1 MRLLL
6 TVLLA
11 ATLLAAAP
19 GAAHAQP
26 QQDDWWSP
34 FRIDRTLFNPE
45 MFTTLIV
52 EKIAANPAI
61 TTWTR
66 RVAILLTAFL
76 FLWNLYISLT
86 HQSPSG
92 VTDALIRAAI
102 VGTILANLPFVAG
115 VAVSFH
121 RALAAIGM
129 AVFDALGGA
138 SAFDQA
144 LERLNE
150 AIQVAADGIAGM
162 GLFDAFRFIF
172 VTLFA
177 VAVTVLLLLFMIIAI
192 AVYNF
197 LLFGSY
203 LALAIAVLLIPLS
216 LACLASR
223 STQNFAFEWL
233 QVVLH
238 SALVAMLATAA
249 AGIIV
254 NVAIVDRITQYAN
267 GIVQAQGDFQKMLM
281 AILGLKELVPV
292 IVMLAIGIFTLLN
305 VQGLASAFVG
315 RVESVAGALAG
326 LYFAARAVGRPAVA
340 LAGTAASA
348 VAPRG
353 VWGVPTIA
361 GAWQWARSRPEAVAS
376 AVSAGVLAARY
387 QTHRAAAW
395 LATHGGPVGSAVAER
410 LGVDRTLP
418 GPLSPDHYAA
428 LQEIQESTRRFYEAA
443 EQDLRALGYTPQP
456 SVVTAET
463 PAAADLSYR
472 PTGGLEPTDE
482 DMPTEPH
489 FQPDWPPR
497 D

>member
-1 MRLLL
+1 MRALLL
-6 TVLLA
+6 VVFLV
-11 ATLLAAAP
+11 ATLVAASQAT
-19 GAAHAQP
+19 AHAQV
-26 QQDDWWSP
+26 QQGDWWSP
-34 FRIDRTLFNPE
+34 FRIDRPLFNPE

-52 EKIAANPAI
+52 EKIAGNPAI

-66 RVAILLTAFL
+66 RVAVLLTAFL

-92 VTDALIRAAI
+92 VTDALVRAAI
-102 VGTILANLPFVAG
+102 VGTILANLPFVAW
-115 VAVSFH
+115 VVVSFH
-121 RALAAIGM
+121 RALSAIGIT
-129 AVFDALGGA
+129 VFDALGGA

-144 LERLNE
+144 LERLHQ
-150 AIQVAADGIAGM
+150 ALQVAADGIAGM

-177 VAVTVLLLLFMIIAI
+177 VAITVLLLLFMIIAI

-203 LALAIAVLLIPLS
+203 LALAVAVLLVPLS

-254 NVAIVDRITQYAN
+254 NVAIVDRITQYAE
-267 GIVQAQGDFQKMLM
+267 GILQAQGDFQKMLM

-292 IVMLAIGIFTLLN
+292 IVMLAVGIFTLLN

-340 LAGTAASA
+340 MAGSAAAWVGPHGVGGIPTFAAGWRWLA
-348 VAPRG
+348 
-353 VWGVPTIA
+353 
-361 GAWQWARSRPEAVAS
+361 SRPAAAAS
-376 AVSAGVLAARY
+376 AVSAGVQAARY
-387 QTHRAAAW
+387 QTQRAAGW
-395 LATHGGPVGSAVAER
+395 IATHGGPLGYALAER
-410 LGVDRTLP
+410 MGFDRTLP
-418 GPLSPDHYAA
+418 GPLSPEHYAA
-428 LQEIQESTRRFYEAA
+428 LQEMQEASRRFYEQA
-443 EQDLRALGYTPQP
+443 EQDLRALGYESPA
-456 SVVTAET
+456 SVAYS
-463 PAAADLSYR
+463 PAALVEAPAGPR
-472 PTGGLEPTDE
+472 EPTDE

>member
-1 MRLLL
+1 MA
-6 TVLLA
+6 VLLA
-11 ATLLAAAP
+11 ATLLAALP
-19 GAAHAQP
+19 GTARAQP

-34 FRIDRTLFNPE
+34 FRIDRPIFNPE
-45 MFTTLIV
+45 RFTTLIV
-52 EKIAANPAI
+52 EKIAGNPAI

-66 RVAILLTAFL
+66 RVAVLLTAFL

-92 VTDALIRAAI
+92 VTDALVRAAI
-102 VGTILANLPFVAG
+102 VGTILANLPFVAH

-121 RALAAIGM
+121 RALAAIGV

-144 LERLNE
+144 LQRLND

-172 VTLFA
+172 VTLFS
-177 VAVTVLLLLFMIIAI
+177 VAIIVLLLLFMIIAI

-203 LALAIAVLLIPLS
+203 LALAIAVLMIPLS

-254 NVAIVDRITQYAN
+254 NVAIVDRITEYSD
-267 GIVQAQGDFQKMLM
+267 GILRAQGDFQKMLM

-340 LAGTAASA
+340 MAGSAAA
-348 VAPRG
+348 WVGPRG
-353 VWGVPTIA
+353 VGGIPTFA
-361 GAWQWARSRPEAVAS
+361 GWWQWARSRPEAIAS
-376 AVSAGVLAARY
+376 AVTAGLQAARY
-387 QTHRAAAW
+387 QTYRATGG
-395 LATHGGPVGSAVAER
+395 LATHGGPIGSLAER
-410 LGVDRTLP
+410 MGFDRTLP
-418 GPLSPDHYAA
+418 GPLSPEHHAA
-428 LQEIQESTRRFYEAA
+428 LLQMQEATRRFYEQA
-443 EQDLRALGYTPQP
+443 EQDLRAMGYGPP
-456 SVVTAET
+456 GSVASTDHSPTVLPE
-463 PAAADLSYR
+463 R
-472 PTGGLEPTDE
+472 PGGSREPTDE

-489 FQPDWPPR
+489 FRQDWPPR
-497 D
+497 N